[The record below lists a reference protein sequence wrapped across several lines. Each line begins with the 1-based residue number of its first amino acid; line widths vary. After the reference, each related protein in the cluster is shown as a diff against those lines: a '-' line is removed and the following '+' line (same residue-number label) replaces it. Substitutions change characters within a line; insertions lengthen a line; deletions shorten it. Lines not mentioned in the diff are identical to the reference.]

1 MKNFLRSRNVRLLAL
16 VWGLLATLFAWYQA
30 GRVVDREES
39 AQFAARA
46 NVATV
51 VLERRIQ
58 RYLDIL
64 YGLQAFAYHT
74 DELTR
79 QDFRNLIE
87 FLSGQK

>member
-16 VWGLLATLFAWYQA
+16 VCGLLATLFAWYQG
-30 GRVVDREES
+30 GRVVEREES

-64 YGLQAFAYHT
+64 YGLQAFA
-74 DELTR
+74 
-79 QDFRNLIE
+79 
-87 FLSGQK
+87 